1 MFKFLKRCD
10 IILLNK
16 YLYTLFLGGDIADMR
31 LGMGRKKIR
40 IGDVL
45 IAAGAITDEQLQEAL
60 AKQKETGGMLGNTLV
75 DMGFISQ
82 EILITLLT
90 QQLGIDYI
98 PLKGAKIDEKVLRL
112 VPESMVTKYKV
123 IPIEIDPD
131 NPNILKLAMADPM
144 DINAA
149 DDISLV
155 TNLQVEPM
163 LAMEAEISDAIGK
176 YYGSAQAM
184 EAAEMYRQEQ
194 ANILGDEEDEENNEE
209 VDNSPVV
216 LLVKQI
222 IEGGVRQRASDIHI
236 EALETGV
243 RVRYRIDGALKQVM
257 SYDLSILAG
266 ITARIK
272 IIGGMD
278 IAEKRK
284 PQDGRITIM
293 VDRREFDVRV
303 SILPTVYG
311 EKTVMRLTSK
321 DGLTKPKS
329 ALGFDTEQEALFDD
343 ILSNPHGIILVTGP
357 TGSGKSTTLYTAL
370 SELNKEDVNI
380 ITVEDPVEANILG
393 INQVQVNNK
402 ADMTFAA
409 ALRSILRQDPDII
422 MIGEIR
428 DGETAS
434 IAVQAAITGHLVVS
448 TLHTNSAA
456 STITRLI
463 DMGIESYIAGDAV
476 VGVIAQRLVRRLCT
490 NCKVPRL
497 VEDEERE
504 QLGIPKD
511 EEDVVIYEPS
521 GCPLCNETGYSGR
534 IGVYEMM
541 PVSRTLQ
548 TIIASG
554 ATADKIEKQ
563 ALKEGMLTLR
573 MGAAKH
579 VVNGITSVAEMNK
592 IVHSSA
598 AIAAEDVEL

>member
-1 MFKFLKRCD
+1 
-10 IILLNK
+10 
-16 YLYTLFLGGDIADMR
+16 MR
-31 LGMGRKKIR
+31 LSVGRKKIR

-45 IAAGAITDEQLQEAL
+45 VAAGAITEEQLQEGL
-60 AKQKETGGMLGNTLV
+60 AKQKETGRKLGNALV
-75 DMGFISQ
+75 DLGFISNDM
-82 EILITLLT
+82 LITVLT
-90 QQLGIDYI
+90 TQLGIDYI
-98 PLKGAKIDEKVLRL
+98 ELKGAKIEDKVIHM
-112 VPESMVTKYKV
+112 VPESMVTKYQA
-123 IPIEIDPD
+123 IPIEVDPD
-131 NPNILKLAMADPM
+131 NPNILKVAMADPM
-144 DINAA
+144 DIMAM
-149 DDISLV
+149 DDIGLV

-163 LAMEAEISDAIGK
+163 LASEEGIKNAIDK

-184 EAAEMYRQEQ
+184 EAAEAYRQEQ
-194 ANILGDEEDEENNEE
+194 QSALGGDDEDGSNDEI
-209 VDNSPVV
+209 DNSPIV

-236 EALETGV
+236 EALENSV

-303 SILPTVYG
+303 SILPTVFG

-329 ALGFDTEQEALFDD
+329 ALGFDAKQEKVFDN

-357 TGSGKSTTLYTAL
+357 TGSGKSTTLYTSL
-370 SELNKEDVNI
+370 SELNTEDVNI
-380 ITVEDPVEANILG
+380 ITVEDPVEANING

-428 DGETAS
+428 DGETAG

-490 NCKVPRL
+490 TCKQPRL
-497 VEDEERE
+497 VEDEERV
-504 QLGIPKD
+504 QLGIPAD
-511 EEDVVIYEPS
+511 EEDVIIYEPQ
-521 GCPLCNETGYSGR
+521 GCPLCNDTGYAGR

-541 PVSRTLQ
+541 PVSRELQ
-548 TIIASG
+548 AVIASG
-554 ATADKIEKQ
+554 ATADVIEKQ
-563 ALKEGMLTLR
+563 ALKEGMLTLK

-579 VVNGITSVAEMNK
+579 VLDGITSIAEMNK
-592 IVHSSA
+592 IVHSTVTV
-598 AIAAEDVEL
+598 AEGVDMGEL

>member
-1 MFKFLKRCD
+1 
-10 IILLNK
+10 
-16 YLYTLFLGGDIADMR
+16 MR
-31 LGMGRKKIR
+31 LSVGRKKIR

-45 IAAGAITDEQLQEAL
+45 VAAGAITEEQLQEGL
-60 AKQKETGGMLGNTLV
+60 AKQKETGRKLGNALV
-75 DMGFISQ
+75 DLGFISNDM
-82 EILITLLT
+82 LITVLT
-90 QQLGIDYI
+90 TQLGIDYI
-98 PLKGAKIDEKVLRL
+98 ELKGAKIEDKVIHM
-112 VPESMVTKYKV
+112 VPESMVTKYQA
-123 IPIEIDPD
+123 IPIEVDPD
-131 NPNILKLAMADPM
+131 NPNILKVAMADPM
-144 DINAA
+144 DIMAM
-149 DDISLV
+149 DDIGLV

-163 LAMEAEISDAIGK
+163 LASEEGIKNAIDK

-184 EAAEMYRQEQ
+184 EAAEAYRQEQ
-194 ANILGDEEDEENNEE
+194 QSALGGDDEDGSNDEI
-209 VDNSPVV
+209 DNSPIV

-236 EALETGV
+236 EALENSV

-303 SILPTVYG
+303 SILPTVFG

-329 ALGFDTEQEALFDD
+329 ALGFDAEQEKVFDN

-357 TGSGKSTTLYTAL
+357 TGSGKSTTLYTSL
-370 SELNKEDVNI
+370 SELNTEDVNI
-380 ITVEDPVEANILG
+380 ITVEDPVEANING

-428 DGETAS
+428 DGETAG

-490 NCKVPRL
+490 TCKQPRL
-497 VEDEERE
+497 VEDEERA
-504 QLGIPKD
+504 QLGISAD
-511 EEDVVIYEPS
+511 EEDVIIYEPQ
-521 GCPLCNETGYSGR
+521 GCPLCNDTGYAGR

-541 PVSRTLQ
+541 PVSRELQ
-548 TIIASG
+548 AVIASG
-554 ATADKIEKQ
+554 ATADVIEKQ
-563 ALKEGMLTLR
+563 ALKEGMLTLK

-579 VVNGITSVAEMNK
+579 VLDGITSIAEMNK
-592 IVHSSA
+592 IVHSTVTV
-598 AIAAEDVEL
+598 AEGVDMGEL

>member
-1 MFKFLKRCD
+1 
-10 IILLNK
+10 
-16 YLYTLFLGGDIADMR
+16 MR
-31 LGMGRKKIR
+31 LSVGRKKIR

-45 IAAGAITDEQLQEAL
+45 VAAGAITEEQLQEGL
-60 AKQKETGGMLGNTLV
+60 AKQKETGRKLGNALV
-75 DMGFISQ
+75 DLGFISNDM
-82 EILITLLT
+82 LITVLT
-90 QQLGIDYI
+90 TQLGIDYI
-98 PLKGAKIDEKVLRL
+98 ELKGAKIEEKVIHM
-112 VPESMVTKYKV
+112 VPENMVTKYQA

-131 NPNILKLAMADPM
+131 NPNILKVAMADPM
-144 DINAA
+144 DIMAM
-149 DDISLV
+149 DDIGLV

-163 LAMEAEISDAIGK
+163 LASEEGIRNAIDK

-184 EAAEMYRQEQ
+184 EAAEAYRQEQ
-194 ANILGDEEDEENNEE
+194 QNVLGGGDEEEGNEE
-209 VDNSPVV
+209 IDNSPIV

-236 EALETGV
+236 EALENSV

-303 SILPTVYG
+303 SILPTVFG

-329 ALGFDTEQEALFDD
+329 ALGFDAEQEKVFDN

-357 TGSGKSTTLYTAL
+357 TGSGKSTTLYTSL
-370 SELNKEDVNI
+370 SELNTEDVNI
-380 ITVEDPVEANILG
+380 ITVEDPVEANING

-428 DGETAS
+428 DGETAG

-490 NCKVPRL
+490 TCKQPRL
-497 VEDEERE
+497 VEDDERV
-504 QLGIPKD
+504 QLGVPAD
-511 EEDVVIYEPS
+511 EEDVIIYEPQ
-521 GCPLCNETGYSGR
+521 GCPLCNDTGYSGR

-541 PVSRTLQ
+541 PISRELQ
-548 TIIASG
+548 AVIASG
-554 ATADKIEKQ
+554 ATADVIEKQ
-563 ALKEGMLTLR
+563 ALKEGMLTLK

-579 VVNGITSVAEMNK
+579 VLDGITSIAEMNK
-592 IVHSSA
+592 IVHSTVTV
-598 AIAAEDVEL
+598 AEGVDMGEL

>member
-1 MFKFLKRCD
+1 
-10 IILLNK
+10 
-16 YLYTLFLGGDIADMR
+16 MR
-31 LGMGRKKIR
+31 LSVGRKKIR

-45 IAAGAITDEQLQEAL
+45 VAAGAITEEQLQEGL
-60 AKQKETGGMLGNTLV
+60 AKQKETGRKLGNALV
-75 DMGFISQ
+75 DLGFISNDM
-82 EILITLLT
+82 LITVLT
-90 QQLGIDYI
+90 TQLGIDYI
-98 PLKGAKIDEKVLRL
+98 ELKGAKIEEKVIHM
-112 VPESMVTKYKV
+112 VPENMVTKYQA

-131 NPNILKLAMADPM
+131 NPNILKVAMADPM
-144 DINAA
+144 DIMAM
-149 DDISLV
+149 DDIGLV

-163 LAMEAEISDAIGK
+163 LASEEGIRNAIDK

-184 EAAEMYRQEQ
+184 EAAEAYRQEQ
-194 ANILGDEEDEENNEE
+194 QNVLGGGDEEEGNEE
-209 VDNSPVV
+209 IDNSPIV

-236 EALETGV
+236 EALENSV

-303 SILPTVYG
+303 SILPTVFG

-329 ALGFDTEQEALFDD
+329 ALGFDAEQEKVFDN

-357 TGSGKSTTLYTAL
+357 TGSGKSTTLYTSL
-370 SELNKEDVNI
+370 SELNTEDVNI
-380 ITVEDPVEANILG
+380 ITVEDPVEANING

-428 DGETAS
+428 DGETAG

-490 NCKVPRL
+490 TCKQPRL
-497 VEDEERE
+497 VEDDERV
-504 QLGIPKD
+504 QLGVPAD
-511 EEDVVIYEPS
+511 EEDVIIYEPQ
-521 GCPLCNETGYSGR
+521 GCPLCNDTGYSGR

-541 PVSRTLQ
+541 PVSRELQ
-548 TIIASG
+548 AVIAYG
-554 ATADKIEKQ
+554 ARADVIEKQ
-563 ALKEGMLTLR
+563 ALKEGMLTLK

-579 VVNGITSVAEMNK
+579 VLDGITSIAEMNK
-592 IVHSSA
+592 IVHSTVTV
-598 AIAAEDVEL
+598 AEGVDMGEL

>member
-1 MFKFLKRCD
+1 
-10 IILLNK
+10 
-16 YLYTLFLGGDIADMR
+16 MR

-45 IAAGAITDEQLQEAL
+45 IAAGAITEEQLQEAL
-60 AKQKETGGMLGNTLV
+60 AYQKENGGKLGNVLV
-75 DMGFISQ
+75 ELGFISDQ
-82 EILITLLT
+82 ILITLLT

-98 PLKGAKIDEKVLRL
+98 SLKGAKIEDSVVHL
-112 VPESMVTKYKV
+112 VPEPMIAKYRV
-123 IPIEIDPD
+123 MPVEIDPD
-131 NPNILKLAMADPM
+131 NPNILKVAMSDPQ
-144 DINAA
+144 DLDAI

-163 LAMEAEISDAIGK
+163 LANESDINDAIGK

-184 EAAEMYRQEQ
+184 EAAEQYKKEQ
-194 ANILGDEEDEENNEE
+194 AVSLGPDENEE
-209 VDNSPVV
+209 GNEDIDNSPIV

-257 SYDLSILAG
+257 SYDLSILPG

-293 VDRREFDVRV
+293 VDRKEFDVRV
-303 SILPTVYG
+303 SILPTVFG

-329 ALGFDTEQEALFDD
+329 GLGFDEEQLKVFDG

-357 TGSGKSTTLYTAL
+357 TGSGKSTTLYTSL

-380 ITVEDPVEANILG
+380 ITVEDPVEANING
-393 INQVQVNNK
+393 INQVQVNVK
-402 ADMTFAA
+402 AEMTFAA

-428 DGETAS
+428 DGETAN

-456 STITRLI
+456 STITRLV
-463 DMGIESYIAGDAV
+463 DMGIEDYIVGDAV

-490 NCKVPRL
+490 NCKQPRY
-497 VEDEERE
+497 VEEDER
-504 QLGIPKD
+504 QLLGVPED
-511 EEDVVIYEPS
+511 EEDVIVYEPV
-521 GCPLCNETGYSGR
+521 GCPLCNDTGYSGR

-541 PVSRTLQ
+541 PVSRSLQ
-548 TIIASG
+548 AIIASG

-579 VVNGITSVAEMNK
+579 VLNGITSIAEMKK
-592 IVHSSA
+592 IVHTTQVDLDL
-598 AIAAEDVEL
+598 ETTDR

>member
-1 MFKFLKRCD
+1 
-10 IILLNK
+10 
-16 YLYTLFLGGDIADMR
+16 MR
-31 LGMGRKKIR
+31 LSVGRKKIR

-45 IAAGAITDEQLQEAL
+45 VAAGAITEEQLQEGL
-60 AKQKETGGMLGNTLV
+60 AKQKETGRKLGNALV
-75 DMGFISQ
+75 DLGFISNDM
-82 EILITLLT
+82 LITVLT
-90 QQLGIDYI
+90 TQLGIDYI
-98 PLKGAKIDEKVLRL
+98 ELKGAKIEEKVIHM
-112 VPESMVTKYKV
+112 VPEKMVTKYQA

-131 NPNILKLAMADPM
+131 NPNILKVAMADPM
-144 DINAA
+144 DIMAM
-149 DDISLV
+149 DDIGLV

-163 LAMEAEISDAIGK
+163 LASEEGIRNAIDK

-184 EAAEMYRQEQ
+184 EAAEAYRQEQ
-194 ANILGDEEDEENNEE
+194 QNVLGGGDEEEGNEE
-209 VDNSPVV
+209 IDNSPIV

-236 EALETGV
+236 EALENSV

-303 SILPTVYG
+303 SILPTVFG

-329 ALGFDTEQEALFDD
+329 ALGFDAEQEKVFDN

-357 TGSGKSTTLYTAL
+357 TGSGKSTTLYTSL
-370 SELNKEDVNI
+370 SELNTEDVNI
-380 ITVEDPVEANILG
+380 ITVEDPVEANING

-428 DGETAS
+428 DGETAG

-490 NCKVPRL
+490 TCKQPRL
-497 VEDEERE
+497 VEDDERV
-504 QLGIPKD
+504 QLGVPAD
-511 EEDVVIYEPS
+511 EEDVIIYEPQ
-521 GCPLCNETGYSGR
+521 GCPLCNDTGYSGR

-541 PVSRTLQ
+541 PVSRELQ
-548 TIIASG
+548 AVIASG
-554 ATADKIEKQ
+554 ATADVIEKQ
-563 ALKEGMLTLR
+563 ALKEGMLTLK

-579 VVNGITSVAEMNK
+579 VLDGITSIAEMNK
-592 IVHSSA
+592 IVHSTVTV
-598 AIAAEDVEL
+598 AEGVDMGEL

>member
-1 MFKFLKRCD
+1 
-10 IILLNK
+10 
-16 YLYTLFLGGDIADMR
+16 MR
-31 LGMGRKKIR
+31 LSVGRKKIR

-45 IAAGAITDEQLQEAL
+45 VAAGAITEEQLQEGL
-60 AKQKETGGMLGNTLV
+60 AKQKETGRKLGNALV
-75 DMGFISQ
+75 DLGFISNDM
-82 EILITLLT
+82 LITVLT
-90 QQLGIDYI
+90 TQLGIDYI
-98 PLKGAKIDEKVLRL
+98 ELKGAKIEDKVIHM
-112 VPESMVTKYKV
+112 VPESMVTKYQV
-123 IPIEIDPD
+123 IPIEVDPD
-131 NPNILKLAMADPM
+131 NPNILKVAMADPM
-144 DINAA
+144 DIMAM
-149 DDISLV
+149 DDIGLV

-163 LAMEAEISDAIGK
+163 LASEEGIKNAIDK

-184 EAAEMYRQEQ
+184 EAAEAYRQEQ
-194 ANILGDEEDEENNEE
+194 QSVLGGDDEDNSNDE
-209 VDNSPVV
+209 VDNSPIV

-236 EALETGV
+236 EALENSV

-303 SILPTVYG
+303 SILPTVFG

-329 ALGFDTEQEALFDD
+329 ALGFDAEQEKVFDN

-357 TGSGKSTTLYTAL
+357 TGSGKSTTLYTSL
-370 SELNKEDVNI
+370 SELNTEDVNI
-380 ITVEDPVEANILG
+380 ITVEDPVEANING

-428 DGETAS
+428 DGETAG

-490 NCKVPRL
+490 TCKQPRL
-497 VEDEERE
+497 VEDEERV
-504 QLGIPKD
+504 QLGIPAD
-511 EEDVVIYEPS
+511 EEDVIIYEPQ
-521 GCPLCNETGYSGR
+521 GCPLCNDTGYAGR

-541 PVSRTLQ
+541 PVSRELQ
-548 TIIASG
+548 AVIASG
-554 ATADKIEKQ
+554 ATADVIEKQ
-563 ALKEGMLTLR
+563 ALKEGMLTLK

-579 VVNGITSVAEMNK
+579 VLDGITSIAEMNK
-592 IVHSSA
+592 IVHSTVTV
-598 AIAAEDVEL
+598 AEGVDMGEL

>member
-1 MFKFLKRCD
+1 
-10 IILLNK
+10 
-16 YLYTLFLGGDIADMR
+16 MR
-31 LGMGRKKIR
+31 LSVGRKKIR

-45 IAAGAITDEQLQEAL
+45 VAAGAITEEQLQEGL
-60 AKQKETGGMLGNTLV
+60 AKQKETGRKLGNALV
-75 DMGFISQ
+75 DLGFISNDM
-82 EILITLLT
+82 LITVLT
-90 QQLGIDYI
+90 TQLGIDYI
-98 PLKGAKIDEKVLRL
+98 ELKGAKIEEKVIHM
-112 VPESMVTKYKV
+112 VPESMVTKYQA

-131 NPNILKLAMADPM
+131 NPNILKVAMADPM
-144 DINAA
+144 DIMAM
-149 DDISLV
+149 DDIGLV

-163 LAMEAEISDAIGK
+163 LASEEAIKSAIDK

-184 EAAEMYRQEQ
+184 EAAEAYRQEQ
-194 ANILGDEEDEENNEE
+194 QNSLGGGDEEEGNEE
-209 VDNSPVV
+209 IDNSPIV

-236 EALETGV
+236 EALENSV

-303 SILPTVYG
+303 SILPTVFG

-329 ALGFDTEQEALFDD
+329 ALGFDAEQEKVFDN

-357 TGSGKSTTLYTAL
+357 TGSGKSTTLYTSL
-370 SELNKEDVNI
+370 SELNTEDVNI
-380 ITVEDPVEANILG
+380 ITVEDPVEANING

-428 DGETAS
+428 DGETAG

-490 NCKVPRL
+490 TCKQPRL
-497 VEDEERE
+497 VEDEERV
-504 QLGIPKD
+504 QLGVPAD
-511 EEDVVIYEPS
+511 EEDVIIYEPQ
-521 GCPLCNETGYSGR
+521 GCPLCNDTGYSGR

-541 PVSRTLQ
+541 PVSRELQ
-548 TIIASG
+548 AVIASG
-554 ATADKIEKQ
+554 ATADVIEKQ
-563 ALKEGMLTLR
+563 ALKEGMLTLK

-579 VVNGITSVAEMNK
+579 VLDGITSISEMNK
-592 IVHSSA
+592 IVHSTVTV
-598 AIAAEDVEL
+598 AEGVDMGEL

>member
-1 MFKFLKRCD
+1 
-10 IILLNK
+10 
-16 YLYTLFLGGDIADMR
+16 MR
-31 LGMGRKKIR
+31 LSVGRKKIR

-45 IAAGAITDEQLQEAL
+45 VAAGAITEEQLQEGL
-60 AKQKETGGMLGNTLV
+60 AKQKETGRKLGNALV
-75 DMGFISQ
+75 DLGFISN
-82 EILITLLT
+82 EMLITVLT
-90 QQLGIDYI
+90 TQLGIDYI
-98 PLKGAKIDEKVLRL
+98 ELKGAKIEDKVIHM
-112 VPESMVTKYKV
+112 VPETMVTKYQA

-131 NPNILKLAMADPM
+131 NPNILKVAMADPM
-144 DINAA
+144 DIMAM
-149 DDISLV
+149 DDIGLV

-163 LAMEAEISDAIGK
+163 LASEEGIKNAIDK

-184 EAAEMYRQEQ
+184 EAAEAYRQEQ
-194 ANILGDEEDEENNEE
+194 ANALGGDDDEEGNDEI
-209 VDNSPVV
+209 DNSPIV

-236 EALETGV
+236 EALENSV

-303 SILPTVYG
+303 SILPTVFG

-329 ALGFDTEQEALFDD
+329 ALGFDAEQEKVFDN

-357 TGSGKSTTLYTAL
+357 TGSGKSTTLYTSL
-370 SELNKEDVNI
+370 SELNTEDVNI
-380 ITVEDPVEANILG
+380 ITVEDPVEANING

-428 DGETAS
+428 DGETAG

-490 NCKVPRL
+490 TCKQPRL
-497 VEDEERE
+497 VEDDERA
-504 QLGIPKD
+504 QLGIPED
-511 EEDVVIYEPS
+511 EEDVIIYEPQ
-521 GCPLCNETGYSGR
+521 GCPLCNDTGYSGR

-541 PVSRTLQ
+541 PVSRALQ
-548 TIIASG
+548 AVIASG
-554 ATADKIEKQ
+554 ATADVIEKQ
-563 ALKEGMLTLR
+563 ALKEGMLTLK

-579 VVNGITSVAEMNK
+579 VVDGITSIAEMNK
-592 IVHSSA
+592 IVHSTVTV
-598 AIAAEDVEL
+598 AEGVDMGEL

>member
-1 MFKFLKRCD
+1 
-10 IILLNK
+10 
-16 YLYTLFLGGDIADMR
+16 MR
-31 LGMGRKKIR
+31 LSVGRKKIR

-45 IAAGAITDEQLQEAL
+45 VAAGAITEEQLQEGL
-60 AKQKETGGMLGNTLV
+60 AKQKETGRKLGNALV
-75 DMGFISQ
+75 DLGFISNDM
-82 EILITLLT
+82 LITVLT
-90 QQLGIDYI
+90 TQLGIDYI
-98 PLKGAKIDEKVLRL
+98 ELKGAKIEEKVIHM
-112 VPESMVTKYKV
+112 VPESMVTKYQA

-131 NPNILKLAMADPM
+131 NPNILKVAMADPM
-144 DINAA
+144 DIMAM
-149 DDISLV
+149 DDIGLV

-163 LAMEAEISDAIGK
+163 LASEEGIKNAIDK

-184 EAAEMYRQEQ
+184 EAAEAYRQEQ
-194 ANILGDEEDEENNEE
+194 QSALGGDDEEEGNDEI
-209 VDNSPVV
+209 DNSPIV

-236 EALETGV
+236 EALENSV

-257 SYDLSILAG
+257 SYDLSILPG

-303 SILPTVYG
+303 SILPTVFG

-329 ALGFDTEQEALFDD
+329 ALGFDSEQEKVFDN

-357 TGSGKSTTLYTAL
+357 TGSGKSTTLYTSL
-370 SELNKEDVNI
+370 SELNTEDVNI
-380 ITVEDPVEANILG
+380 ITVEDPVEANING

-428 DGETAS
+428 DGETAG

-490 NCKVPRL
+490 TCKQPRL
-497 VEDEERE
+497 VEEEERA
-504 QLGIPKD
+504 QLGVPED
-511 EEDVVIYEPS
+511 EEDVIIYEPQ
-521 GCPLCNETGYSGR
+521 GCPLCNDTGYSGR

-541 PVSRTLQ
+541 PVSRALQ
-548 TIIASG
+548 AVIASG
-554 ATADKIEKQ
+554 ATADVIEKQ
-563 ALKEGMLTLR
+563 ALKEGMLTLK

-579 VVNGITSVAEMNK
+579 VLDGITSIAEMNK
-592 IVHSSA
+592 IVHSTVTV
-598 AIAAEDVEL
+598 AEGVDMGEL

>member
-1 MFKFLKRCD
+1 
-10 IILLNK
+10 
-16 YLYTLFLGGDIADMR
+16 MR
-31 LGMGRKKIR
+31 LSVGRKKIR

-45 IAAGAITDEQLQEAL
+45 VAAGAITEEQLQEGL
-60 AKQKETGGMLGNTLV
+60 AKQKETGRKLGNAL
-75 DMGFISQ
+75 DDLGFISNDM
-82 EILITLLT
+82 LITVLT
-90 QQLGIDYI
+90 TQLGIDYI
-98 PLKGAKIDEKVLRL
+98 ELKGAKIEEKVIHM
-112 VPESMVTKYKV
+112 VPENMVTKYQA

-131 NPNILKLAMADPM
+131 NPNILKVAMADPM
-144 DINAA
+144 DIMAM
-149 DDISLV
+149 DDIGLV

-163 LAMEAEISDAIGK
+163 LASEEGIKNAIDK

-184 EAAEMYRQEQ
+184 EAAEAYRQEQ
-194 ANILGDEEDEENNEE
+194 ASALGGGDEEEGNEE
-209 VDNSPVV
+209 IDNSPIV

-236 EALETGV
+236 EALENSV

-303 SILPTVYG
+303 SILPTVFG

-329 ALGFDTEQEALFDD
+329 ALGFDAEQEKVFDN

-357 TGSGKSTTLYTAL
+357 TGSGKSTTLYTSL
-370 SELNKEDVNI
+370 SELNTEDVNI
-380 ITVEDPVEANILG
+380 ITVEDPVEANING

-428 DGETAS
+428 DGETAG

-490 NCKVPRL
+490 TCKQPRL
-497 VEDEERE
+497 VEDEERV
-504 QLGIPKD
+504 QLGVPAD
-511 EEDVVIYEPS
+511 EEDVIIYEPQ
-521 GCPLCNETGYSGR
+521 GCPLCNDTGYSGR

-541 PVSRTLQ
+541 PVSRALQ
-548 TIIASG
+548 AVIASG
-554 ATADKIEKQ
+554 ATADVIEKQ
-563 ALKEGMLTLR
+563 ALKEGMLTLK

-579 VVNGITSVAEMNK
+579 VLDGITSIAEMNK
-592 IVHSSA
+592 IVHSTVTV
-598 AIAAEDVEL
+598 AEGVDMGEL

>member
-1 MFKFLKRCD
+1 
-10 IILLNK
+10 
-16 YLYTLFLGGDIADMR
+16 MR
-31 LGMGRKKIR
+31 LSVGRKKIR

-45 IAAGAITDEQLQEAL
+45 VAAGAITEEQLQEGL
-60 AKQKETGGMLGNTLV
+60 AKQKETGRKLGNALV
-75 DMGFISQ
+75 DLGFISNDM
-82 EILITLLT
+82 LITVLT
-90 QQLGIDYI
+90 TQLGIDYI
-98 PLKGAKIDEKVLRL
+98 ELKGAKIEEKVIHM
-112 VPESMVTKYKV
+112 VPESMVTKYQA

-131 NPNILKLAMADPM
+131 NPNILKVAMADPM
-144 DINAA
+144 DIMAM
-149 DDISLV
+149 DDIGLV

-163 LAMEAEISDAIGK
+163 LASEEGIKNAIDK

-184 EAAEMYRQEQ
+184 EAAEAYRQEQ
-194 ANILGDEEDEENNEE
+194 QNSLGDGDEEEGNEE
-209 VDNSPVV
+209 IDNSPIV

-236 EALETGV
+236 EALENSV

-303 SILPTVYG
+303 SILPTVFG

-329 ALGFDTEQEALFDD
+329 ALGFDAEQEKVFDN

-357 TGSGKSTTLYTAL
+357 TGSGKSTTLYTSL
-370 SELNKEDVNI
+370 SELNTEDVNI
-380 ITVEDPVEANILG
+380 ITVEDPVEANING

-428 DGETAS
+428 DGETAG

-490 NCKVPRL
+490 TCKQPRL
-497 VEDEERE
+497 VEDEERV
-504 QLGIPKD
+504 QLGVPAD
-511 EEDVVIYEPS
+511 EEDVIIYEPQ
-521 GCPLCNETGYSGR
+521 GCPLCNDTGYSGR

-541 PVSRTLQ
+541 PVSRELQ
-548 TIIASG
+548 AVIASG
-554 ATADKIEKQ
+554 ATADVIEKQ
-563 ALKEGMLTLR
+563 ALKEGMLTLK

-579 VVNGITSVAEMNK
+579 VLDGITSISEMNK
-592 IVHSSA
+592 IVHSTVTV
-598 AIAAEDVEL
+598 AEGVDMGEL

>member
-1 MFKFLKRCD
+1 
-10 IILLNK
+10 
-16 YLYTLFLGGDIADMR
+16 MR
-31 LGMGRKKIR
+31 LSVGRKKIR

-45 IAAGAITDEQLQEAL
+45 VAAGAITEEQLQEGL
-60 AKQKETGGMLGNTLV
+60 AKQKETGRKLGNALV
-75 DMGFISQ
+75 DLGFISNDM
-82 EILITLLT
+82 LITVLT
-90 QQLGIDYI
+90 TQLGIDYI
-98 PLKGAKIDEKVLRL
+98 ELKGAKIEEKVIHM
-112 VPESMVTKYKV
+112 VPENMVTKYQA

-131 NPNILKLAMADPM
+131 NPNILKVAMADPM
-144 DINAA
+144 DIMAM
-149 DDISLV
+149 DDIGLV

-163 LAMEAEISDAIGK
+163 LASEEGIRNAIEK
-176 YYGSAQAM
+176 YYGSVQAM
-184 EAAEMYRQEQ
+184 EAAEAYRQEQ
-194 ANILGDEEDEENNEE
+194 QNVLGGGDEEEGNEE
-209 VDNSPVV
+209 IDNSPIV

-236 EALETGV
+236 EALENSV

-303 SILPTVYG
+303 SILPTVFG

-329 ALGFDTEQEALFDD
+329 ALGFDAEQEKVFDN

-357 TGSGKSTTLYTAL
+357 TGSGKSTTLYTSL
-370 SELNKEDVNI
+370 SELNTEDVNI
-380 ITVEDPVEANILG
+380 ITVEDPVEANING

-428 DGETAS
+428 DGETAG

-490 NCKVPRL
+490 TCKQPRL
-497 VEDEERE
+497 VEDDERV
-504 QLGIPKD
+504 QLGVPAD
-511 EEDVVIYEPS
+511 EEDVIIYEPQ
-521 GCPLCNETGYSGR
+521 GCPLCNDTGYSGR

-541 PVSRTLQ
+541 PVSRELQ
-548 TIIASG
+548 AVIASG
-554 ATADKIEKQ
+554 ATADVIEKQ
-563 ALKEGMLTLR
+563 ALKEGMLTLK

-579 VVNGITSVAEMNK
+579 VLDGITSIAEMNK
-592 IVHSSA
+592 IVHSTVTV
-598 AIAAEDVEL
+598 AEGVDMGEL

>member
-1 MFKFLKRCD
+1 
-10 IILLNK
+10 
-16 YLYTLFLGGDIADMR
+16 MR
-31 LGMGRKKIR
+31 LSVGRKKIR

-45 IAAGAITDEQLQEAL
+45 VAAGAITEEQLQEGL
-60 AKQKETGGMLGNTLV
+60 AKQKETGRKLGNALV
-75 DMGFISQ
+75 DLGFISNDM
-82 EILITLLT
+82 LITVLT
-90 QQLGIDYI
+90 TQLGIDYI
-98 PLKGAKIDEKVLRL
+98 ELKGAKIEEKVIHM
-112 VPESMVTKYKV
+112 VPENMVTKYQA

-131 NPNILKLAMADPM
+131 NPNILKVAMADPM
-144 DINAA
+144 DIMAM
-149 DDISLV
+149 DDIGLV

-163 LAMEAEISDAIGK
+163 LASEEGIRNAIDK

-184 EAAEMYRQEQ
+184 EAAEAYRQEQ
-194 ANILGDEEDEENNEE
+194 QNVLGGGDEEEGNEE
-209 VDNSPVV
+209 IDNSPIV

-236 EALETGV
+236 EALENSV

-303 SILPTVYG
+303 SILPTVFG

-329 ALGFDTEQEALFDD
+329 ALGFDAEQEKVFDN

-357 TGSGKSTTLYTAL
+357 TGSGKSTTLYTSL
-370 SELNKEDVNI
+370 SELNTEDVNI
-380 ITVEDPVEANILG
+380 ITVEDPVEANING

-428 DGETAS
+428 DGETAG

-490 NCKVPRL
+490 TCKQPRL
-497 VEDEERE
+497 VEDDERV
-504 QLGIPKD
+504 QLGVPAD
-511 EEDVVIYEPS
+511 EEDVIIYEPQ
-521 GCPLCNETGYSGR
+521 GCPLCNDTGYSGR

-541 PVSRTLQ
+541 PVSRELQ
-548 TIIASG
+548 AVIASG
-554 ATADKIEKQ
+554 ATADVIEKQ
-563 ALKEGMLTLR
+563 ALKEGMLTLK

-579 VVNGITSVAEMNK
+579 VLDGIKSIAEMNK
-592 IVHSSA
+592 IVHSTVTV
-598 AIAAEDVEL
+598 AEGVDMGEL

>member
-1 MFKFLKRCD
+1 
-10 IILLNK
+10 
-16 YLYTLFLGGDIADMR
+16 MR
-31 LGMGRKKIR
+31 LSVGRKKIR

-45 IAAGAITDEQLQEAL
+45 VAAGAITEEQLQEGL
-60 AKQKETGGMLGNTLV
+60 AKQKETGRKLGNALV
-75 DMGFISQ
+75 DLGFISN
-82 EILITLLT
+82 EMLITVLT
-90 QQLGIDYI
+90 TQLGIDYI
-98 PLKGAKIDEKVLRL
+98 ELKGAKIEDKVIHM
-112 VPESMVTKYKV
+112 VPETMVTKYQA

-131 NPNILKLAMADPM
+131 NPNILKVAMADPM
-144 DINAA
+144 DIMAM
-149 DDISLV
+149 DDIGLV

-163 LAMEAEISDAIGK
+163 LASEEGIKNAIDK

-184 EAAEMYRQEQ
+184 EAAEAYRQEQ
-194 ANILGDEEDEENNEE
+194 ANALGGDDDEEGNDEI
-209 VDNSPVV
+209 DNSPIV

-236 EALETGV
+236 EALENSV

-303 SILPTVYG
+303 SILPTVFG

-329 ALGFDTEQEALFDD
+329 ALGFDAEQEKVFDN

-357 TGSGKSTTLYTAL
+357 TGSGKSTTLYTSL
-370 SELNKEDVNI
+370 SELNTEDVNI
-380 ITVEDPVEANILG
+380 ITVEDPVEANING

-428 DGETAS
+428 DGETAG

-490 NCKVPRL
+490 TCKQPRL
-497 VEDEERE
+497 VEDEERV
-504 QLGIPKD
+504 QLGIPED
-511 EEDVVIYEPS
+511 EEDVIIYEPQ
-521 GCPLCNETGYSGR
+521 GCPLCNYTGYSGR

-541 PVSRTLQ
+541 PVSRALQ
-548 TIIASG
+548 AVIASG
-554 ATADKIEKQ
+554 ATADVIEKQ
-563 ALKEGMLTLR
+563 ALKEGMLTLK

-579 VVNGITSVAEMNK
+579 VVDGITSIAEMNK
-592 IVHSSA
+592 IVHSTVTV
-598 AIAAEDVEL
+598 AEGVDMGEL

>member
-1 MFKFLKRCD
+1 
-10 IILLNK
+10 
-16 YLYTLFLGGDIADMR
+16 MR
-31 LGMGRKKIR
+31 LSVGRKKIR

-45 IAAGAITDEQLQEAL
+45 VAAGAITEEQLQEGL
-60 AKQKETGGMLGNTLV
+60 AKQKETGRKLGNALV
-75 DMGFISQ
+75 DLGFISNDM
-82 EILITLLT
+82 LITVLT
-90 QQLGIDYI
+90 TQLGIDYI
-98 PLKGAKIDEKVLRL
+98 ELKGAKIEEKVIHM
-112 VPESMVTKYKV
+112 VPENMVTKYQA

-131 NPNILKLAMADPM
+131 NPNILKVAMADPM
-144 DINAA
+144 DIMAM
-149 DDISLV
+149 DDIGLV

-163 LAMEAEISDAIGK
+163 LASEEGIRNAIDK

-184 EAAEMYRQEQ
+184 EAAEAYRQEQ
-194 ANILGDEEDEENNEE
+194 QNVLGGGDEEEGNEE
-209 VDNSPVV
+209 IDNSPIV

-236 EALETGV
+236 EALENSV

-303 SILPTVYG
+303 SILPTVFG

-329 ALGFDTEQEALFDD
+329 ALGFDAEQEKVFDN

-357 TGSGKSTTLYTAL
+357 TGSGKSTTLYTSL
-370 SELNKEDVNI
+370 SELNTEDVNI
-380 ITVEDPVEANILG
+380 ITVEDPVEANING

-428 DGETAS
+428 DGETAG

-490 NCKVPRL
+490 TCKQPRL
-497 VEDEERE
+497 VEDDERV
-504 QLGIPKD
+504 QLGVPAD
-511 EEDVVIYEPS
+511 EEDVIIYEPQ
-521 GCPLCNETGYSGR
+521 GCPLCNDTGYSGR

-541 PVSRTLQ
+541 PVSRELQ
-548 TIIASG
+548 AVIASG
-554 ATADKIEKQ
+554 ATADVIEKQ
-563 ALKEGMLTLR
+563 ALKEGMLTLK

-579 VVNGITSVAEMNK
+579 VLDGITSIAEQDCSQYSDRGRGSGHGRAVRYKRYIMRLYINCNY
-592 IVHSSA
+592 
-598 AIAAEDVEL
+598 

>member
-1 MFKFLKRCD
+1 
-10 IILLNK
+10 
-16 YLYTLFLGGDIADMR
+16 MR
-31 LGMGRKKIR
+31 LSVGRKKIR

-45 IAAGAITDEQLQEAL
+45 VAAGAITEEQLQEGL
-60 AKQKETGGMLGNTLV
+60 AKQKETGRKLGNALV
-75 DMGFISQ
+75 DLGFISNDM
-82 EILITLLT
+82 LITVLT
-90 QQLGIDYI
+90 TQLGIDYI
-98 PLKGAKIDEKVLRL
+98 ELKGAKIEEKVIHM
-112 VPESMVTKYKV
+112 VPENMVTKYQA
-123 IPIEIDPD
+123 IPIEIDPN
-131 NPNILKLAMADPM
+131 NPNILKVAMADPM
-144 DINAA
+144 DIMAM
-149 DDISLV
+149 DDIGLV

-163 LAMEAEISDAIGK
+163 LASEEGIRNAIDK

-184 EAAEMYRQEQ
+184 EAAEAYRQEQ
-194 ANILGDEEDEENNEE
+194 QNVLGGGDEEEGNEE
-209 VDNSPVV
+209 IDNSPIV

-236 EALETGV
+236 EALENSV

-303 SILPTVYG
+303 SILPTVFG

-329 ALGFDTEQEALFDD
+329 ALGFDAEQEKVFDN

-357 TGSGKSTTLYTAL
+357 TGSGKSTTLYTSL
-370 SELNKEDVNI
+370 SELNTEDVNI
-380 ITVEDPVEANILG
+380 ITVEDPVEANING

-428 DGETAS
+428 DGETAG

-490 NCKVPRL
+490 TCKQPRL
-497 VEDEERE
+497 VEDDERV
-504 QLGIPKD
+504 QLGVPAD
-511 EEDVVIYEPS
+511 EEDVIIYEPQ
-521 GCPLCNETGYSGR
+521 GCPLCNDTGYSGR

-541 PVSRTLQ
+541 PVSRELQ
-548 TIIASG
+548 AVIASG
-554 ATADKIEKQ
+554 ATADVIEKQ
-563 ALKEGMLTLR
+563 ALKEGMLTLK

-579 VVNGITSVAEMNK
+579 VLDGITSIAEMNK
-592 IVHSSA
+592 IVHSTVTV
-598 AIAAEDVEL
+598 AEGVDMGEL

>member
-1 MFKFLKRCD
+1 
-10 IILLNK
+10 
-16 YLYTLFLGGDIADMR
+16 MR
-31 LGMGRKKIR
+31 LSVGRKKIR

-45 IAAGAITDEQLQEAL
+45 VAAGAITEEQLQEGL
-60 AKQKETGGMLGNTLV
+60 AKQKETGRKLGNALV
-75 DMGFISQ
+75 DLGFISNDM
-82 EILITLLT
+82 LITVLT
-90 QQLGIDYI
+90 TQLGIDYI
-98 PLKGAKIDEKVLRL
+98 ELKGAKIEEKVIHM
-112 VPESMVTKYKV
+112 VPENMVTKYQA

-131 NPNILKLAMADPM
+131 NPNILKVAMADPM
-144 DINAA
+144 DIMAM
-149 DDISLV
+149 DDIGLV

-163 LAMEAEISDAIGK
+163 LASEEGIRNAIDK

-184 EAAEMYRQEQ
+184 EAAEAYRQEQ
-194 ANILGDEEDEENNEE
+194 QNSLGGDDEEDGNEE
-209 VDNSPVV
+209 IDNSPIV

-236 EALETGV
+236 EALENSV

-293 VDRREFDVRV
+293 VDRREFAVRV
-303 SILPTVYG
+303 SILPTVFG

-329 ALGFDTEQEALFDD
+329 ALGFDAEQEKVFDN

-357 TGSGKSTTLYTAL
+357 TGSGKSTTLYTSL
-370 SELNKEDVNI
+370 SELNTEDVNI
-380 ITVEDPVEANILG
+380 ITVEDPVEANING

-428 DGETAS
+428 DGETAG

-490 NCKVPRL
+490 TCKQPRL
-497 VEDEERE
+497 VEDEERV
-504 QLGIPKD
+504 QLGVPAD
-511 EEDVVIYEPS
+511 EEDVIIYEPQ
-521 GCPLCNETGYSGR
+521 GCPLCNDTGYSGR

-541 PVSRTLQ
+541 PVSRELQ
-548 TIIASG
+548 AVIASG
-554 ATADKIEKQ
+554 ATADVIEKQ
-563 ALKEGMLTLR
+563 ALKEGMLTLK

-579 VVNGITSVAEMNK
+579 VLDGITSIAEMNK
-592 IVHSSA
+592 IVHSTVTV
-598 AIAAEDVEL
+598 AEGVDMGEL

>member
-1 MFKFLKRCD
+1 
-10 IILLNK
+10 
-16 YLYTLFLGGDIADMR
+16 MR
-31 LGMGRKKIR
+31 LSVGRKKIR

-45 IAAGAITDEQLQEAL
+45 VAAGAITEEQLQEGL
-60 AKQKETGGMLGNTLV
+60 AKQKETGRKLGNALV
-75 DMGFISQ
+75 DLGFISNDM
-82 EILITLLT
+82 LITVLT
-90 QQLGIDYI
+90 TQLGIDYI
-98 PLKGAKIDEKVLRL
+98 ELKGAKIEDKVIHM
-112 VPESMVTKYKV
+112 VPESMVTKYQA
-123 IPIEIDPD
+123 IPIEVDPD
-131 NPNILKLAMADPM
+131 NPNILKVAMADPM
-144 DINAA
+144 DIMAM
-149 DDISLV
+149 DDIGLV

-163 LAMEAEISDAIGK
+163 LASEEGIKNAIDK

-184 EAAEMYRQEQ
+184 EAAEAYRQEQ
-194 ANILGDEEDEENNEE
+194 QSVLGGDDEDNSNDE
-209 VDNSPVV
+209 VDNSPIV

-236 EALETGV
+236 EALENSV

-303 SILPTVYG
+303 SILPTVFG

-329 ALGFDTEQEALFDD
+329 ALGFDAEQEKVFDN

-357 TGSGKSTTLYTAL
+357 TGSGKSTTLYTSL
-370 SELNKEDVNI
+370 SELNTEDVNI
-380 ITVEDPVEANILG
+380 ITVEDPVEANING

-428 DGETAS
+428 DGETAG

-490 NCKVPRL
+490 TCKKPRL
-497 VEDEERE
+497 VEDEERV
-504 QLGIPKD
+504 QLGIPAD
-511 EEDVVIYEPS
+511 EEDVIIYEPQ
-521 GCPLCNETGYSGR
+521 GCPLCNDTGYAGR

-541 PVSRTLQ
+541 PVSRELQ
-548 TIIASG
+548 AVIASG
-554 ATADKIEKQ
+554 ATADVIEKQ
-563 ALKEGMLTLR
+563 ALKEGMLTLK

-579 VVNGITSVAEMNK
+579 VLDGITSIAEMNK
-592 IVHSSA
+592 IVHSTVTV
-598 AIAAEDVEL
+598 AEGVDMGEL

>member
-1 MFKFLKRCD
+1 
-10 IILLNK
+10 
-16 YLYTLFLGGDIADMR
+16 MR
-31 LGMGRKKIR
+31 LSVGRKKIR

-45 IAAGAITDEQLQEAL
+45 VAAGAITEEQLQEGL
-60 AKQKETGGMLGNTLV
+60 AKQKETGRKLGNALV
-75 DMGFISQ
+75 DLGFISNDM
-82 EILITLLT
+82 LITVLT
-90 QQLGIDYI
+90 TQLGIDYI
-98 PLKGAKIDEKVLRL
+98 ELKGAKIEEKVIHM
-112 VPESMVTKYKV
+112 VPENMVTKYQA

-131 NPNILKLAMADPM
+131 NPNILKVAMADPM
-144 DINAA
+144 DIMAM
-149 DDISLV
+149 DDIGLV

-163 LAMEAEISDAIGK
+163 LASEEGIRNAIDK

-184 EAAEMYRQEQ
+184 EAAEAYRQEQ
-194 ANILGDEEDEENNEE
+194 QNVLGGGDEEEGNEE
-209 VDNSPVV
+209 IDNSPIV

-236 EALETGV
+236 EALENSV

-303 SILPTVYG
+303 SILPTVFG

-329 ALGFDTEQEALFDD
+329 ALGFDAEQEKVFDN

-357 TGSGKSTTLYTAL
+357 TGSGKSTTLYTSL
-370 SELNKEDVNI
+370 SELNTEDVNI
-380 ITVEDPVEANILG
+380 ITVEDPVEANING

-428 DGETAS
+428 DGETAG

-490 NCKVPRL
+490 TCKQPRL
-497 VEDEERE
+497 VEDDERV
-504 QLGIPKD
+504 QLGVPAD
-511 EEDVVIYEPS
+511 EEDVIIYEPQ
-521 GCPLCNETGYSGR
+521 GCPLCNDTGYSGR

-541 PVSRTLQ
+541 PVSRELQ
-548 TIIASG
+548 AVIASG
-554 ATADKIEKQ
+554 ATVDVIEKQ
-563 ALKEGMLTLR
+563 ALKEGMLTLK

-579 VVNGITSVAEMNK
+579 VLDGITSIAEMNK
-592 IVHSSA
+592 IVHSTVTV
-598 AIAAEDVEL
+598 AEGVDMGEL

>member
-1 MFKFLKRCD
+1 
-10 IILLNK
+10 
-16 YLYTLFLGGDIADMR
+16 MR
-31 LGMGRKKIR
+31 LSVGRKKIR

-45 IAAGAITDEQLQEAL
+45 VAAGAITEEQLQEGL
-60 AKQKETGGMLGNTLV
+60 AKQKETGRKLGNALV
-75 DMGFISQ
+75 DLGFISNDM
-82 EILITLLT
+82 LITVLT
-90 QQLGIDYI
+90 TQLGIDYI
-98 PLKGAKIDEKVLRL
+98 ELKGAKIEEKVIHM
-112 VPESMVTKYKV
+112 VPESMVTKYQA

-131 NPNILKLAMADPM
+131 NPNILKVAMADPM
-144 DINAA
+144 DIMAM
-149 DDISLV
+149 DDIGLV

-163 LAMEAEISDAIGK
+163 LASEEGIKNAIDK

-184 EAAEMYRQEQ
+184 EAAEAYRQEQ
-194 ANILGDEEDEENNEE
+194 QNSLGDGDEEDGSDEI
-209 VDNSPVV
+209 DNSPIV

-236 EALETGV
+236 EALENSV

-303 SILPTVYG
+303 SILPTVFG

-329 ALGFDTEQEALFDD
+329 ALGFDAEQEKVFDN

-357 TGSGKSTTLYTAL
+357 TGSGKSTTLYTSL
-370 SELNKEDVNI
+370 SELNTEDVNI
-380 ITVEDPVEANILG
+380 ITVEDPVEANING

-428 DGETAS
+428 DGETAG

-490 NCKVPRL
+490 TCKQPRL
-497 VEDEERE
+497 VEDEERV
-504 QLGIPKD
+504 QLGVSAD
-511 EEDVVIYEPS
+511 EEDVIIYEPQ
-521 GCPLCNETGYSGR
+521 GCPLCNDTGYSGR

-541 PVSRTLQ
+541 PVSRELQ
-548 TIIASG
+548 AVIASG
-554 ATADKIEKQ
+554 ATADVIEKQ
-563 ALKEGMLTLR
+563 ALKEGMLTLK

-579 VVNGITSVAEMNK
+579 VLDGITSIAEMNK
-592 IVHSSA
+592 IVHSTVTV
-598 AIAAEDVEL
+598 AEGVDMGEL

>member
-1 MFKFLKRCD
+1 
-10 IILLNK
+10 
-16 YLYTLFLGGDIADMR
+16 MR
-31 LGMGRKKIR
+31 LSVGRKKIR

-45 IAAGAITDEQLQEAL
+45 VAAGAITEEQLQEGL
-60 AKQKETGGMLGNTLV
+60 AKQKETGRKLGNALV
-75 DMGFISQ
+75 DLGFISNDM
-82 EILITLLT
+82 LITVLT
-90 QQLGIDYI
+90 TQLGIDYI
-98 PLKGAKIDEKVLRL
+98 ELKGAKIEEKVIHM
-112 VPESMVTKYKV
+112 VPENMVTKYQA

-131 NPNILKLAMADPM
+131 NPNILKVAMADPM
-144 DINAA
+144 DIMAM
-149 DDISLV
+149 DDIGLV

-163 LAMEAEISDAIGK
+163 LASEEGIRNAIDK

-184 EAAEMYRQEQ
+184 EAAEAYRQEQ
-194 ANILGDEEDEENNEE
+194 QNVLGGGDEEEGNEE
-209 VDNSPVV
+209 IDNSPIV

-236 EALETGV
+236 EALENSV

-257 SYDLSILAG
+257 SSDLSILAG

-303 SILPTVYG
+303 SILPTVFG

-329 ALGFDTEQEALFDD
+329 ALGFDAEQEKVFDN

-357 TGSGKSTTLYTAL
+357 TGSGKSTTLYTSL
-370 SELNKEDVNI
+370 SELNTEDVNI
-380 ITVEDPVEANILG
+380 ITVEDPVEANING

-428 DGETAS
+428 DGETAG

-490 NCKVPRL
+490 TCKQPRL
-497 VEDEERE
+497 VEDDERV
-504 QLGIPKD
+504 QLGVPAD
-511 EEDVVIYEPS
+511 EEDVIIYEPQ
-521 GCPLCNETGYSGR
+521 GCPLCNDTGYSGR

-541 PVSRTLQ
+541 PVSREIQ
-548 TIIASG
+548 AVIASG
-554 ATADKIEKQ
+554 ATADVIEKQ
-563 ALKEGMLTLR
+563 ALKEGMLTLK

-579 VVNGITSVAEMNK
+579 VLDGITSIAEMNK
-592 IVHSSA
+592 IVHSTVTV
-598 AIAAEDVEL
+598 AEGVDMGEL